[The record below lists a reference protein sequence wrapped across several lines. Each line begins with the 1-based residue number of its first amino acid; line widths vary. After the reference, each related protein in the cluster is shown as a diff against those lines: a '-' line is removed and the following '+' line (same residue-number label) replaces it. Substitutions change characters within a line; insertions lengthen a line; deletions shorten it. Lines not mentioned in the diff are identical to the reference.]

1 MKPKRLKSYSIFAI
15 GCQQNWYD
23 AEKIAHTLD
32 LLKLFPE
39 NVDTADLVVVL
50 ACAVRQKSVDKLYGF
65 INKWRKSKI
74 SRHIV
79 LTACVLPEDKLT
91 FKSKV
96 DAIVEDQK
104 IHQYLI
110 NLISPQISPQKKFSP
125 ANLPASHHPEGLNLK
140 LNEDH
145 AFVPITF
152 GCNNFCTFCAVP
164 HTRGRETSR
173 PKTII
178 LAEINKQLKL
188 GIKKITLL
196 GQNVNSYRLSDF
208 NPRDLRKNKD
218 RSGAKWS
225 KSNPSPF
232 VELLRD
238 IEKFEELESLSFLS
252 PNPQDIASDLIDYMG
267 TSKKFSRTLNLPL
280 QSGSDKVLKQMNR
293 RYTTKEYLAL
303 VKKIRAAVPDIAIS
317 TDIIVGFPNETK
329 KDFQATVD
337 ICQKIK
343 FNKIFIGIFSARR
356 GTTAAKIYK
365 DNVELREK
373 KRRFKVL
380 NELVNNQKLIVNPVT
395 GGRFE

>member
-1 MKPKRLKSYSIFAI
+1 
-15 GCQQNWYD
+15 
-23 AEKIAHTLD
+23 
-32 LLKLFPE
+32 
-39 NVDTADLVVVL
+39 
-50 ACAVRQKSVDKLYGF
+50 
-65 INKWRKSKI
+65 
-74 SRHIV
+74 
-79 LTACVLPEDKLT
+79 
-91 FKSKV
+91 
-96 DAIVEDQK
+96 
-104 IHQYLI
+104 
-110 NLISPQISPQKKFSP
+110 
-125 ANLPASHHPEGLNLK
+125 
-140 LNEDH
+140 
-145 AFVPITF
+145 
-152 GCNNFCTFCAVP
+152 
-164 HTRGRETSR
+164 
-173 PKTII
+173 
-178 LAEINKQLKL
+178 
-188 GIKKITLL
+188 
-196 GQNVNSYRLSDF
+196 
-208 NPRDLRKNKD
+208 
-218 RSGAKWS
+218 
-225 KSNPSPF
+225 
-232 VELLRD
+232 
-238 IEKFEELESLSFLS
+238 LSFLS